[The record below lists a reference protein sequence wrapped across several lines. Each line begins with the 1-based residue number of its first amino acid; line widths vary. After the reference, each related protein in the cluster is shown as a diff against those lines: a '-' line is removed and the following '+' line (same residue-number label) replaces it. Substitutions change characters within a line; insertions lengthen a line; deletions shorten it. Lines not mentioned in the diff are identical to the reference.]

1 MQSARVLTDVHVT
14 ELSSPAGLTLAVSVS
29 ARVLTD
35 VHVTELSRPAGLT
48 LAVSVHWRAVIVG
61 GRNLTTHTVV
71 AVSSLARSLYRVTSE
86 KQVQKHEDI
95 LAAPARQ
102 RKR

>member
-1 MQSARVLTDVHVT
+1 MQST
-14 ELSSPAGLTLAVSVS
+14 
-29 ARVLTD
+29 RVLTD

-48 LAVSVHWRAVIVG
+48 LAISVHWSAVVVG
-61 GRNLTTHTVV
+61 GRNLTAHTIVTV
-71 AVSSLARSLYRVTSE
+71 GSLAGSLYRVTSE

-102 RKR
+102 HQR